1 MSRSKHWCMGAVLF
15 AALVTLSGCQAK
27 APAAD
32 EVSAAGG
39 LSIALDQLS
48 ETPQFFDCESDGV
61 AMQVIAL
68 KDGDGIARLDGDVQR
83 VTTEIDY
90 GSYPPITVQAGVP
103 VEWTLRVP
111 EGKLTGCNN
120 AIVIPAYGLRVELQ
134 TGDNL
139 VAFTPEE
146 PGTVAF
152 SCWMGMIRSTITVV
166 ESLAAE
172 AAATPTP
179 EVQGAMPSPAPIAG
193 CCL

>member
-68 KDGDGIARLDGDVQR
+68 KDGDGAPRLAYNTCQVCAGSPYAYFELTNGHLVCQNCGNAFAPSAVGR
-83 VTTEIDY
+83 VS
-90 GSYPPITVQAGVP
+90 GGCNPRP
-103 VEWTLRVP
+103 VE
-111 EGKLTGCNN
+111 
-120 AIVIPAYGLRVELQ
+120 AYEA
-134 TGDNL
+134 D
-139 VAFTPEE
+139 
-146 PGTVAF
+146 GTHV
-152 SCWMGMIRSTITVV
+152 TVS
-166 ESLAAE
+166 EATLAA
-172 AAATPTP
+172 AAPMFKNWK
-179 EVQGAMPSPAPIAG
+179 GAR
-193 CCL
+193 